1 MSEQG
6 YPSGIDPTTAAT
18 EYNAL
23 NFMIRQL
30 LSQVNT
36 ATLVQVKAVTNSGG
50 VVAAGTVDVL
60 PLVNQKDASGNAI
73 PHGTVYGLPYCRMQ
87 GGANAIILD
96 PQVGDIGIAV
106 FANRDI
112 SAVKATK
119 KQNNAGSARQFSM
132 ADGMYIGGVLNAIP
146 TNYVQF
152 VGNNINIAASGQV
165 NVKAPAVTLGDSGAA
180 LQTLLNST
188 LLTWLSAHVHTSA
201 VAGNPTSAPTLPIPA
216 TVQTTITKAE

>member
-1 MSEQG
+1 MNEQG

-23 NFMIRQL
+23 NFMIRQI

-50 VVAAGTVDVL
+50 VAAVGTVDVL

-132 ADGMYIGGVLNAIP
+132 ADGMYVGGVLNAAP

-152 VGNNINIAASGQV
+152 VGNNINIVASGQV
-165 NVKAPAVTLGDSGAA
+165 NVKASAVTLGDSGAA

-188 LLTWLSAHVHTSA
+188 LLTWLAAHVHTSA
-201 VAGNPTSAPTLPIPA
+201 APGVPTSAPTLPIPA
-216 TVQTTITKAE
+216 AVQTTITKAE